1 MRTEEELDSPKNL
14 KASSLTQEQVV
25 ASFPTTTCQHCIHWD
40 ADNQF
45 AYAQG
50 DYMTARRC
58 TLVGENDRSALIT
71 IAHRQYAGG
80 KQNCHPYLVTK
91 GNFTCGAAQRR
102 DGIPEQA
109 DIDMEDQETR
119 PQSLAG
125 QVAKG
130 TIETALWMADLT
142 IDYILRRRQD
152 ERTIRPTKRITF
164 PASLKRQLLVQQN
177 RQCMYCGE
185 RKSIRTTDI
194 DHKHPVVRGGKNEK
208 ANLQLLCKPC
218 NQRKG
223 MQTDEEFRE
232 RYARLLPKSRRGQE
246 PTPPKQ
252 PIPQKAFRQLT
263 KETRLADTAKQF
275 KRTKYISPRQKIS
288 TGTPFAGAIV
298 GGVCFF
304 GTALILPQEA
314 WAGNLSLVSGLLTG
328 VGTWAGLLARAKH
341 TGKFDM

>member
-1 MRTEEELDSPKNL
+1 MRTDAERGSPKDL
-14 KASSLTQEQVV
+14 KAISFTQEQAI
-25 ASFPTTTCQHCIHWD
+25 ASSPIITCKHCIHWD

-45 AYAQG
+45 AYAQR
-50 DYMTARRC
+50 DDIMASRC

-71 IAHRQYAGG
+71 IGHRQYAGG
-80 KQNCHPYLVTK
+80 KENCHTYLVTK

-102 DGIPEQA
+102 DGTPEQA
-109 DIDMEDQETR
+109 DTYMEDQETR
-119 PQSLAG
+119 TQSLAG
-125 QVAKG
+125 KVAKA
-130 TIETALWMADLT
+130 TVETTLWLADIT

-164 PASLKRQLLVQQN
+164 PASLKRQLLLQQN

-223 MQTDEEFRE
+223 MQTDGEFRE
-232 RYARLLPKSRRGQE
+232 RYARLLPKSRRGQG
-246 PTPPKQ
+246 PTPPGQ

-263 KETRLADTAKQF
+263 KEN
-275 KRTKYISPRQKIS
+275 S
-288 TGTPFAGAIV
+288 V
-298 GGVCFF
+298 G
-304 GTALILPQEA
+304 
-314 WAGNLSLVSGLLTG
+314 
-328 VGTWAGLLARAKH
+328 
-341 TGKFDM
+341 